1 MDTRQ
6 FLARSRVLIVVGK
19 GGVGKSTVAA
29 SLARLGSAAGLRT
42 ALVETDGKPML
53 PGVPADVAT
62 MALQPGQALT
72 DYLADH
78 GLARITRQL
87 VNSGITD
94 LVASAAPG
102 IDDLLVLGKIKH
114 LELGGRHDLI
124 VVDGPA
130 AGHAVDM
137 LRAPRQLRA
146 AVAGGPVRQ
155 QADEVL
161 AMLADGAR
169 CRVMLVTSPETTP
182 VSEMIE
188 TASSLTTELGVSLA
202 PIVVNGIDTGPDAF
216 GGDDPTDRTA
226 EVLASAATDEL
237 RRAAEYRLARVDSH
251 RRAIGELETRL
262 PGDRLAIVRH
272 ECDGTELVPLV
283 ADGLQRAL
291 EPLQ

>member
-1 MDTRQ
+1 M
-6 FLARSRVLIVVGK
+6 
-19 GGVGKSTVAA
+19 
-29 SLARLGSAAGLRT
+29 
-42 ALVETDGKPML
+42 LVETDGKPML
-53 PGVPADVAT
+53 PGVPPDVET
-62 MALQPGQALT
+62 MALQPGQALS

-155 QADEVL
+155 QAVEVM

-188 TASSLTTELGVSLA
+188 TAASLTTDLGVSLA
-202 PIVVNGIDTGPDAF
+202 PIVVNGVDTGPDSVGRSESPEPSVALV
-216 GGDDPTDRTA
+216 
-226 EVLASAATDEL
+226 EAAGTDEL
-237 RRAAEYRLARVDSH
+237 RHAAEYRLARVDGH
-251 RRAIGELETRL
+251 RRALAELEARL
-262 PGDRLAIVRH
+262 PGDRLEIVRH
-272 ECDGTELVPLV
+272 ECEAAELVPLV
-283 ADGLQRAL
+283 ADGLQRVL
-291 EPLQ
+291 ESLR